1 MAAMEALGACSVDG
15 VVLLVIVE
23 TFAAIWATCNV
34 MRSDGIKADD
44 DCKTAV
50 GPGPASKNRPPMH
63 HLLLICDQTR

>member
-34 MRSDGIKADD
+34 MRSDGIKAD
-44 DCKTAV
+44 
-50 GPGPASKNRPPMH
+50 
-63 HLLLICDQTR
+63 CD